1 LEKILA
7 VTVLGISLIGCN
19 PQENTQADIEKNYEG
34 TYQKLVIPVF
44 ASVVHGGSGRRGTGN
59 NFVRHPSPSYD
70 RAIEVYPGSVYEPDL
85 PEKLQKGQTAEI
97 LLEEVNR
104 HAEQPKELY
113 SIKTSDLADANVEIP
128 NEPGKLYRYTIT
140 IRDADGTF
148 KDIRYDPLFTTY
160 DEYNMAINMMKRVY
174 QKGEPMT
181 FFIQNWGPNHLS
193 YSKNWK
199 VFKQSGEEWEEVSPL
214 PISGDSLG
222 PLEIQNAWSM
232 QYLDIDGNSEMLL
245 PGNSE
250 SILLR
255 NYELNKGSYKLQI
268 TLGSAKHKYV
278 LEDGFVVE

>member
-1 LEKILA
+1 MKKILA
-7 VTVLGISLIGCN
+7 VIVLGISLIGCN
-19 PQENTQADIEKNYEG
+19 PQENSQVNIEKNYEG

-44 ASVVHGGSGRRGTGN
+44 ASVVHGGSSRRGTGN
-59 NFVRHPSPSYD
+59 NFVRHPSPSFD

-104 HAEQPKELY
+104 HAEQPKEIH
-113 SIKTSDLADANVEIP
+113 SITTSDLADANVEIP
-128 NEPGKLYRYTIT
+128 NESGKLYRYTIT

-160 DEYNMAINMMKRVY
+160 DEYNMAIKMMKPVY
-174 QKGEPMT
+174 KKGEKIT

-214 PISGDSLG
+214 PISGDSWG
-222 PLEIQNAWSM
+222 PLMIENAWSM
-232 QYLDIDGNSEMLL
+232 EYLDIDGNSEMLL

-250 SILLR
+250 SIVLR
-255 NYELNKGSYKLQI
+255 NYELTKGSYKLQI
-268 TLGSAKHKYV
+268 TLGSAKHKYI